1 MMMMIMMMMM
11 ATTTTTTTTADKIK
25 VSFSAEPQVV
35 IRQQRNFSDQVY

>member
-1 MMMMIMMMMM
+1 MMMMM
-11 ATTTTTTTTADKIK
+11 ATTTTTTTDKIK